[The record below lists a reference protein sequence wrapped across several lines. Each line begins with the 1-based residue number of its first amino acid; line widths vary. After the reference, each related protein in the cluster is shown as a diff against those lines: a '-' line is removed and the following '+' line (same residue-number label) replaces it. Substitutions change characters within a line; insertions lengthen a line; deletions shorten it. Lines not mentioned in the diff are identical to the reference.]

1 MEKQIE
7 EIAKVICE
15 DCAGSGTP
23 CREPMCDAVLQN
35 AKALYDAGYRKQSEV
50 VNEIFAEIEKKIA
63 AALESN
69 YNARQY
75 FELSDDLYH
84 VENGKISALRGIEG
98 FIEELK
104 KKYTNN

>member
-1 MEKQIE
+1 M
-7 EIAKVICE
+7 ANCE
-15 DCAGSGTP
+15 DCIHFNV
-23 CREPMCDAVLQN
+23 CDYATLQEYKTEQDLKEDCSN
-35 AKALYDAGYRKQSEV
+35 CILTADVVPKSEV
-50 VNEIFAEIEKKIA
+50 AMEIFAEIEKKIA